1 MWHII
6 VLILKIIG
14 IGLLAILCLLL
25 LLLLLALFVPVRYRA
40 EGKKQ
45 EELAFRM
52 RVTWLLHMVSVPLVY
67 EKGKLSLRLKL
78 FGFPIKD
85 FLAEGKE
92 EKEKEKEEE
101 ARSEEGAGRE
111 RDSEEGDDTAGVD
124 SKPEDRT
131 VEFQKDTEKGS
142 WDKQEIDRAEDKNVC
157 LKNKTPE
164 DETEEWN
171 DSLKE
176 HGEAAVSKKKKFSL
190 PRIFRGIWEKLKKL
204 KYTIRSFCDKIRAV
218 MKKAGSIRR
227 FLTEETTKAAL
238 SLGMGQLL
246 YLLKKL
252 GPRKVQGWIH
262 FGTGDPALTGEILG
276 GISVLYA
283 VSPLKLEFQPDFQD
297 RVLEGEIRVK
307 GHLHMVTLVGIAWR
321 LWRDKNIKAVYKKIK
336 KGF

>member
-14 IGLLAILCLLL
+14 ISLLAILCLLL

-52 RVTWLLHMVSVPLVY
+52 RITWLLHMVSVPLVY
-67 EKGKLSLRLKL
+67 EKGKLSLRFKL

-85 FLAEGKE
+85 FLAE
-92 EKEKEKEEE
+92 EKEEQAKE
-101 ARSEEGAGRE
+101 EEVRSDEEAGRE
-111 RDSEEGDDTAGVD
+111 RKSGEGDNTAKEE
-124 SKPEDRT
+124 SEPEDRSA
-131 VEFQKDTEKGS
+131 EFQENTEKGS
-142 WDKQEIDRAEDKNVC
+142 WDKPEKDSAKDKNVC
-157 LKNKTPE
+157 LKNKAPGDKIEEKDNSFQDYT
-164 DETEEWN
+164 ET
-171 DSLKE
+171 
-176 HGEAAVSKKKKFSL
+176 AVSKKKKFSL

-227 FLTEETTKAAL
+227 FLAEETTKAAL

-276 GISVLYA
+276 GISAWYA
-283 VSPLKLEFQPDFQD
+283 VSPIKLELQPDFQD

-307 GHLHMVTLVGIAWR
+307 GHLHMITLVGIAWR